1 MVRLVLS
8 ALSLVLAIT
17 GDAAAADVP
26 LVFNAGNVGG
36 PNSGAAMELWRPS
49 SGSGPFAAVLVLHD
63 CGGVSANHRS
73 WAARLVS
80 WGYVAAIIDSFS
92 PRHVRSLCH
101 GFGDPDP
108 NLRAQDAYNAASYLR
123 MLPDIEADR
132 IGVVGNSHGGNT
144 VLQAAPAD
152 RVQSSPTARP
162 FQAAVAY
169 YPGCNP
175 KPPWRVAAI
184 DVLILIGK
192 DDDWTLAANCE
203 KQVIGKKDFP
213 HPPLIKVYPGAI
225 HGFDMGGLPRWTG
238 DHMVGGNAGAAA
250 DSFAMTKAF
259 LDDHLKGKLAP

>member
-1 MVRLVLS
+1 MIRLVLS

-49 SGSGPFAAVLVLHD
+49 SGGGPFAAVVVLHD

-73 WAARLVS
+73 WAARL
-80 WGYVAAIIDSFS
+80 
-92 PRHVRSLCH
+92 
-101 GFGDPDP
+101 
-108 NLRAQDAYNAASYLR
+108 ASYLR
-123 MLPDIEADR
+123 TLPDIQADR

-144 VLQAAPAD
+144 VLQAAQAD
-152 RVQSSPTARP
+152 RVQSNPTARP

-175 KPPWRVAAI
+175 NPPWRVAAT

-213 HPPLIKVYPGAI
+213 HPPRIKVYPGAI

-259 LDDHLKGKLAP
+259 LDDHLKGK

>member
-1 MVRLVLS
+1 MIRLVLS

-49 SGSGPFAAVLVLHD
+49 SGGGPFAAVVVLHD

-73 WAARLVS
+73 WAARL
-80 WGYVAAIIDSFS
+80 
-92 PRHVRSLCH
+92 
-101 GFGDPDP
+101 
-108 NLRAQDAYNAASYLR
+108 ASYLR
-123 MLPDIEADR
+123 TLPDIQADR

-144 VLQAAPAD
+144 VLQAAQAD
-152 RVQSSPTARP
+152 RVQSNPTARP

-175 KPPWRVAAI
+175 NPPWRVAAT

-213 HPPLIKVYPGAI
+213 HPPRIKVYPGAI

-238 DHMVGGNAGAAA
+238 DHMVGGNAEAAA
-250 DSFAMTKAF
+250 DSYAMTKAF
-259 LDDHLKGKLAP
+259 LDDHLKGK